1 MEFPFFTVINTD
13 LQMLLND
20 SHNNH
25 LKPISKKINKKT
37 KDFLKKFCGM
47 SQKFEQFEN
56 PLRCDYYEFPISK
69 N

>member
-1 MEFPFFTVINTD
+1 
-13 LQMLLND
+13 MLLND
-20 SHNNH
+20 SHDNH